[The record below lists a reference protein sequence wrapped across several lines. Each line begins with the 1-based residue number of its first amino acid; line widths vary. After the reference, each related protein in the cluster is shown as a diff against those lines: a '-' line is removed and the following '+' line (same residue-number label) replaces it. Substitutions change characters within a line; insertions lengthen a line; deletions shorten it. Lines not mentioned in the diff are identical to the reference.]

1 MDGSGI
7 VGDCP
12 PPPKSA
18 MGRRLTNRRLVDAE
32 AHAAARIA
40 LEKLYHRGFL
50 AADEAIPRLQIESNQ
65 RIVAAIPG
73 WQRAKGAQNAYIML
87 EMPLSGTLKPI
98 VITLEHQERMYQHRP
113 SLTYRELH
121 QQVRSALSL
130 EPKVSMRLRSQRP
143 WCRYMTDMPIPEQR
157 ALPAHDGKCMHL
169 LGTTLACYLY
179 VHLTDSG
186 CH

>member
-1 MDGSGI
+1 
-7 VGDCP
+7 
-12 PPPKSA
+12 
-18 MGRRLTNRRLVDAE
+18 MGRRLANKPLVEAE
-32 AHAAARIA
+32 AHAAAKAA
-40 LEKLYHRGFL
+40 LGRWYHRGFL
-50 AADEAIPRLQIESNQ
+50 AADAAIPRQQVESNLK
-65 RIVAAIPG
+65 IVAKIPG
-73 WQRAKGAQNAYIML
+73 WQTTKGVRNGYVML